1 MNLLK
6 NLCNSISSLYKY
18 FLDKYTFK
26 NIKLYIV
33 KSSPYGHEFIHEH
46 IIMIEFGSFNN
57 RP

>member
-1 MNLLK
+1 M
-6 NLCNSISSLYKY
+6 
-18 FLDKYTFK
+18 FLDRYTFK

-33 KSSPYGHEFIHEH
+33 KSSPYGHELIHEH